1 MDPLRIL
8 TRVVFAYI
16 VLLVLMRLSG
26 KRAVRQSNAFDFTL
40 ALILGDLIDDAVWA
54 EVAVAQFVAATSV
67 LMIAHLAVDTLKYR
81 ARAAR

>member
-40 ALILGDLIDDAVWA
+40 ALILGDLIDDVVWA

-67 LMIAHLAVDTLKYR
+67 LVIAHTAVDLLKYR
-81 ARAAR
+81 AGAVR